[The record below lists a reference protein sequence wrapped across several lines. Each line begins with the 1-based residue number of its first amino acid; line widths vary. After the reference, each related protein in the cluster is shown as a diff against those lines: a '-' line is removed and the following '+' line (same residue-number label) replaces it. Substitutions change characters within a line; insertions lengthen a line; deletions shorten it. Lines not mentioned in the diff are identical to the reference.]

1 MMMLAIVR
9 YVRHLDTTVH
19 ALHIKTRLCQ
29 LVEAMMKRRDDLAFR
44 QEMRFRNKLV
54 EYLTDW
60 CMGNSHQIAP
70 PAAGDVTAITRHLD
84 EACMHAVA
92 ALLQGLPLQSEES
105 DRGDLME
112 AKSQLFLKYFTLFM
126 NLLNGVVSIFCA
138 VGLAGI
144 YGDEISTASTVFS
157 ISFLTFTPMS
167 PNDDMDNV
175 VILAQALILIKLR
188 STDWCTI

>member
-1 MMMLAIVR
+1 MTNSIRRDLVMMMISWT
-9 YVRHLDTTVH
+9 YVRHLEV
-19 ALHIKTRLCQ
+19 KT
-29 LVEAMMKRRDDLAFR
+29 MMKRRNDLAFR

-70 PAAGDVTAITRHLD
+70 PAAGDVTAITRDLD

-126 NLLNGVVSIFCA
+126 NLLNDCGESSQVYYVTLDTSQLCSYYPSQLPITNSLVMFTWSCQHNI
-138 VGLAGI
+138 LRLS
-144 YGDEISTASTVFS
+144 DIS
-157 ISFLTFTPMS
+157 LTNFHF
-167 PNDDMDNV
+167 V
-175 VILAQALILIKLR
+175 
-188 STDWCTI
+188 